1 MRNAAGALVAAL
13 AWLSAAPAARA
24 DDVDLIPQAVRQAAP
39 AAPASAAR
47 PAKLSLEDALGVWSL
62 RDPAVP
68 LPGGTSVDARN
79 RTSLDL
85 RGRWRLQD
93 DLELSVSDRLSA
105 IEQNDFAFPSSRTWR
120 NDWREGYLTWE
131 PAPRAWLEAGR
142 INLRNGVALGF
153 NPTDFFK
160 TRSLVDQISQDPS
173 ALRENRLG
181 SFMLRGQRI
190 WDGGSASL
198 AWAPK
203 LYSPTP
209 VETGLPA
216 AGLRAGLDRTNGAS
230 RILLS
235 TSFELADLAPQL
247 LLYRERGVT
256 RLGLNL
262 SRAVGRS
269 VVLYGE
275 WAGGRYPSLIARAL
289 AYGRETGT
297 LPAGAP
303 PVLPT
308 ASGDAFQN
316 DLALGF
322 SWTGATK
329 LTVNVEYLYHQAG
342 MTREDWRRWFATG
355 TANAGSLA
363 ATGALWYIRA
373 FAADQQEP
381 ATREQLFLRAA
392 WSDAFVPHLELSG
405 FALVNLYDRSRLVQ
419 LGATYDFSD
428 RWTLGA
434 YLSANLGAAQSERG
448 SLPQAHS
455 ALLQALYY
463 F

>member
-1 MRNAAGALVAAL
+1 MRAAGVLAVALTL
-13 AWLSAAPAARA
+13 AGFAARA
-24 DDVDLIPQAVRQAAP
+24 DEVDLIPQAVRAAP
-39 AAPASAAR
+39 AAPAPPPRAAR
-47 PAKLSLEDALGVWSL
+47 IFLEDALTAWSL

-68 LPGGTSVDARN
+68 VPGGTSLDARN
-79 RTSLDL
+79 RTSVDL
-85 RGRWRLQD
+85 RGRWRLNES
-93 DLELSVSDRLSA
+93 LELHLSDRASA
-105 IEQNDFAFPSSRTWR
+105 IEQNDFAFASSH
-120 NDWREGYLTWE
+120 DWREGYLTWE
-131 PAPRAWLEAGR
+131 PAPREYLEAGR

-160 TRSLVDQISQDPS
+160 TRSLLDQSSQDPS
-173 ALRENRLG
+173 DLRENRLG
-181 SFMLRGQRI
+181 TFMLRGQRI

-230 RILLS
+230 RILVS
-235 TSFELADLAPQL
+235 TSLEAADLSPQL
-247 LLYRERGVT
+247 LVYRENGVT

-262 SRAVGRS
+262 SRTVGKS

-297 LPAGAP
+297 LPAGMP
-303 PVLPT
+303 PILPT
-308 ASGDAFQN
+308 ATGDAFQN
-316 DLALGF
+316 DLALGL
-322 SWTGATK
+322 SWTGAAK
-329 LTVNVEYLYHQAG
+329 LTVNAEYLYHQAG
-342 MTREDWRRWFATG
+342 MTRDDWRRWFATG
-355 TANAGSLA
+355 TANASSLPV
-363 ATGALWYIRA
+363 TGALWYIRA

-405 FALVNLYDRSRLVQ
+405 FALVNLYDRSRLAQ
-419 LGATYDFSD
+419 LGASYDLSD

-434 YLSANLGAAQSERG
+434 YLGANLGRADSERG
-448 SLPQAHS
+448 SLPQAAS
-455 ALLQALYY
+455 AALQACYY

>member
-1 MRNAAGALVAAL
+1 MMRAAAGALAAAAL
-13 AWLSAAPAARA
+13 ACAALAAHA
-24 DDVDLIPQAVRQAAP
+24 DDVDLIPQAVRQAVPAVP
-39 AAPASAAR
+39 AAPARA
-47 PAKLSLEDALGVWSL
+47 AKLSLEDALGVWSL
-62 RDPAVP
+62 RDPVVP
-68 LPGGTSVDARN
+68 VPGGTNVDARN
-79 RTSLDL
+79 RTSVDL
-85 RGRWRLQD
+85 RGRWRLGES
-93 DLELSVSDRLSA
+93 LELTVSDRASA

-160 TRSLVDQISQDPS
+160 TRTLVDQISQDPS

-181 SFMLRGQRI
+181 TFMLRGQRI
-190 WDGGSASL
+190 RDGGSASF
-198 AWAPK
+198 AWAPR

-230 RILLS
+230 RLLLS
-235 TSFELADLAPQL
+235 GGFELADLSPQV
-247 LLYRERGVT
+247 LLYRESAVT

-262 SRAVGRS
+262 SRTVGRS

-275 WAGGRYPSLIARAL
+275 WAGGRYPNLIARAL

-297 LPAGAP
+297 LPANAP

-308 ASGDAFQN
+308 DAESRFQN

-322 SWTGATK
+322 SWTGAAK
-329 LTVNVEYLYHQAG
+329 LTVNAEYLYHQAG
-342 MTREDWRRWFATG
+342 LSREDWRKWFATG
-355 TANAGSLA
+355 AAQAGSLA
-363 ATGALWYIRA
+363 VTGALWYIRA

-392 WSDAFVPHLELSG
+392 WSDAFVPRLELS
-405 FALVNLYDRSRLVQ
+405 ALAFVNLYDRSALTQ
-419 LGATYDFSD
+419 LGARYYLSD
-428 RWTLGA
+428 AWTLGA
-434 YLSANLGAAQSERG
+434 YLGANLGRAESERG

-455 ALLQALYY
+455 AVVQALYY

>member
-1 MRNAAGALVAAL
+1 MMRRRAGALLAAL
-13 AWLSAAPAARA
+13 AWLAAPPAQA
-24 DDVDLIPQAVRQAAP
+24 DDVDLIPQAVRQGAP
-39 AAPASAAR
+39 AAPAATERA
-47 PAKLSLEDALGVWSL
+47 AKLNLENALSVWSL
-62 RDPAVP
+62 RDPVVSI
-68 LPGGTSVDARN
+68 PGGTSVDARN
-79 RTSLDL
+79 RTSVEL
-85 RGRWRLQD
+85 RGRWRLGKSV
-93 DLELSVSDRLSA
+93 ELHLSDRASA
-105 IEQNDFAFPSSRTWR
+105 IEQNDFSFPSSRTWR

-131 PAPRAWLEAGR
+131 PAPREYLEAGR

-160 TRSLVDQISQDPS
+160 TRSLVDQSSQDPS

-181 SFMLRGQRI
+181 TFMLRGQRI

-209 VETGLPA
+209 IETGLPA
-216 AGLRAGLDRTNGAS
+216 AGRRARLDRTNGAS
-230 RILLS
+230 RLLAS
-235 TSFELADLAPQL
+235 ASFELGDLAPQL
-247 LLYRERGVT
+247 LVYHEGGVT

-262 SRAVGRS
+262 SRTAGKS

-275 WAGGRYPSLIARAL
+275 WAGGRYPNLITRAL

-297 LPAGAP
+297 LPAGVP
-303 PVLPT
+303 GVLPA
-308 ASGDAFQN
+308 ASGDEFQN

-322 SWTGATK
+322 SWTGAAK
-329 LTVNVEYLYHQAG
+329 LTLNAEYLYHQAG

-355 TANAGSLA
+355 SANAGSLA

-419 LGATYDFSD
+419 LGARYDLSE

-434 YLSANLGAAQSERG
+434 YLGANLGAAESERG
-448 SLPQAHS
+448 SLPQANS
-455 ALLQALYY
+455 AVLQALYY

>member
-1 MRNAAGALVAAL
+1 
-13 AWLSAAPAARA
+13 
-24 DDVDLIPQAVRQAAP
+24 
-39 AAPASAAR
+39 
-47 PAKLSLEDALGVWSL
+47 VWSL
-62 RDPAVP
+62 REPAVP
-68 LPGGTSVDARN
+68 VPGGTSLDARN
-79 RTSLDL
+79 RTSVDL
-85 RGRWRLQD
+85 RGRWRLGER
-93 DLELSVSDRLSA
+93 LEMSVSDRASA
-105 IEQNDFAFPSSRTWR
+105 IEENDFAFLSSRAWR
-120 NDWREGYLTWE
+120 NDWREGYFTWE

-160 TRSLVDQISQDPS
+160 TRTLVDQSSQDPS

-181 SFMLRGQRI
+181 TFMLRGQRI

-198 AWAPK
+198 AWAPR

-209 VETGLPA
+209 LEIGLPA
-216 AGLRAGLDRTNGAS
+216 AGLRAGLDRTNGAA
-230 RILLS
+230 RLLVS

-247 LLYRERGVT
+247 LLYRENGAT

-262 SRAVGRS
+262 SRTVGKS

-275 WAGGRYPSLIARAL
+275 WAGGRYPKLITRAL

-297 LPAGAP
+297 LPPAAP

-308 ASGDAFQN
+308 EAGDAFQN
-316 DLALGF
+316 DLALGL
-322 SWTGATK
+322 SWTGTAK
-329 LTVNVEYLYHQAG
+329 LTVNAEYLYHQAG
-342 MTREDWRRWFATG
+342 MTREDWRRWFSTG
-355 TANAGSLA
+355 SAKASSLPV
-363 ATGALWYIRA
+363 TGALWYIRA

-392 WSDAFVPHLELSG
+392 WSDAFVPHLDLSG

-428 RWTLGA
+428 RWRLGA
-434 YLSANLGAAQSERG
+434 YLGANLGRADSERG

-455 ALLQALYY
+455 AVLQALYY

>member
-1 MRNAAGALVAAL
+1 MRRPGGALLVAL
-13 AWLSAAPAARA
+13 AWLAASPARA
-24 DDVDLIPQAVRQAAP
+24 DDVDLIPQAVRQAEQPAGP
-39 AAPASAAR
+39 AAPAPAVKLDLENALSA
-47 PAKLSLEDALGVWSL
+47 WSL
-62 RDPAVP
+62 RDPVVP
-68 LPGGTSVDARN
+68 IPGGTSLDARN
-79 RTSLDL
+79 RTSVDL
-85 RGRWRLQD
+85 RGRWRLGKR
-93 DLELSVSDRLSA
+93 LELSLSDRASA
-105 IEQNDFAFPSSRTWR
+105 IEQNDFDFPSSRTWR

-131 PAPRAWLEAGR
+131 AAPRAWLEAGR

-160 TRSLVDQISQDPS
+160 TRSLVDQSSQDPS

-181 SFMLRGQRI
+181 TLMLRAQRI

-203 LYSPTP
+203 LYDPSPI
-209 VETGLPA
+209 ETGLPA

-230 RILLS
+230 RLLAS
-235 TSFELADLAPQL
+235 ASFELGDLAPQL
-247 LLYRERGVT
+247 LVYRERGVT

-262 SRAVGRS
+262 SRTLGRS
-269 VVLYGE
+269 VVAYAE
-275 WAGGRYPSLIARAL
+275 WAGGRYPNLISRAL

-297 LPAGAP
+297 LPADAP

-308 ASGDAFQN
+308 DTGDAFQN

-322 SWTGATK
+322 SWSGAAK
-329 LTVNVEYLYHQAG
+329 LTVNAEYLYHQAG

-355 TANAGSLA
+355 TANASSLPV
-363 ATGALWYIRA
+363 TGALWYIRA

-419 LGATYDFSD
+419 LGARYDLSD

-434 YLSANLGAAQSERG
+434 YLSANLGAAESERG
-448 SLPQAHS
+448 SLPQAAS
-455 ALLQALYY
+455 AALQALCY

>member
-1 MRNAAGALVAAL
+1 MRAAAGALVAAF
-13 AWLSAAPAARA
+13 ACMAAAPAQA
-24 DDVDLIPQAVRQAAP
+24 DDVDLIPQIVREAP
-39 AAPASAAR
+39 AAPAPAPRAAR
-47 PAKLSLEDALGVWSL
+47 IFLEDALTAWSL
-62 RDPAVP
+62 RDPVVP
-68 LPGGTSVDARN
+68 VPGGTSLDARN
-79 RTSLDL
+79 RTSVDL
-85 RGRWRLQD
+85 RGRWRLNES
-93 DLELSVSDRLSA
+93 LELHLSDRASA
-105 IEQNDFAFPSSRTWR
+105 IEQNDFDFASSRAWR

-131 PAPRAWLEAGR
+131 PRPRAYLEAGR

-160 TRSLVDQISQDPS
+160 TRSLVDQSSQDPS

-203 LYSPTP
+203 LYDPSP

-216 AGLRAGLDRTNGAS
+216 AGLRAGLDRTNGAE
-230 RILLS
+230 RILAS
-235 TSFELADLAPQL
+235 ASVEAADLSPQL
-247 LLYRERGVT
+247 LVYHESGVT

-262 SRAVGRS
+262 SRTVGRS

-275 WAGGRYPSLIARAL
+275 WAGGRYPNLITRAL

-297 LPAGAP
+297 LPAAAP
-303 PVLPT
+303 PVLP
-308 ASGDAFQN
+308 AEAGDAFQN
-316 DLALGF
+316 DLALGL
-322 SWTGATK
+322 SWTGAAK
-329 LTVNVEYLYHQAG
+329 LTINAEYLYHQAG

-355 TANAGSLA
+355 TANASSLPV
-363 ATGALWYIRA
+363 TGALWYIRA

-419 LGATYDFSD
+419 LGASYDLSE
-428 RWTLGA
+428 RWTLAA
-434 YLSANLGAAQSERG
+434 YLGGNLGRADSERG
-448 SLPQAHS
+448 SLPQAAS
-455 ALLQALYY
+455 AALQARYY

>member
-1 MRNAAGALVAAL
+1 
-13 AWLSAAPAARA
+13 
-24 DDVDLIPQAVRQAAP
+24 
-39 AAPASAAR
+39 
-47 PAKLSLEDALGVWSL
+47 
-62 RDPAVP
+62 
-68 LPGGTSVDARN
+68 
-79 RTSLDL
+79 
-85 RGRWRLQD
+85 
-93 DLELSVSDRLSA
+93 
-105 IEQNDFAFPSSRTWR
+105 
-120 NDWREGYLTWE
+120 
-131 PAPRAWLEAGR
+131 
-142 INLRNGVALGF
+142 
-153 NPTDFFK
+153 
-160 TRSLVDQISQDPS
+160 
-173 ALRENRLG
+173 
-181 SFMLRGQRI
+181 
-190 WDGGSASL
+190 
-198 AWAPK
+198 
-203 LYSPTP
+203 
-209 VETGLPA
+209 
-216 AGLRAGLDRTNGAS
+216 
-230 RILLS
+230 
-235 TSFELADLAPQL
+235 
-247 LLYRERGVT
+247 
-256 RLGLNL
+256 
-262 SRAVGRS
+262 
-269 VVLYGE
+269 
-275 WAGGRYPSLIARAL
+275 L

>member
-1 MRNAAGALVAAL
+1 MRAAAGALVAAL
-13 AWLSAAPAARA
+13 AWTATVPARA
-24 DDVDLIPQAVRQAAP
+24 DDVDLIPQIVREAP
-39 AAPASAAR
+39 AAPAPPARAAR
-47 PAKLSLEDALGVWSL
+47 IFLEDALTTWSP

-68 LPGGTSVDARN
+68 VPGGTGVDARN
-79 RTSLDL
+79 RTSVDL
-85 RGRWRLQD
+85 RGRWRLD
-93 DLELSVSDRLSA
+93 ERLELTVSDRASA
-105 IEQNDFAFPSSRTWR
+105 IEQNDFTFPSSRTWR

-131 PAPRAWLEAGR
+131 PRPRAYLEAGR

-160 TRSLVDQISQDPS
+160 TRSLVDQSSQDPS

-230 RILLS
+230 RVLAS
-235 TSFELADLAPQL
+235 ASFEAWDLAPQL
-247 LLYRERGVT
+247 LVYGESGVT

-262 SRAVGRS
+262 SRSVGKS

-275 WAGGRYPSLIARAL
+275 WAGGRYPNLITRAL

-297 LPAGAP
+297 LPANAP

-308 ASGDAFQN
+308 ETGDAFQN
-316 DLALGF
+316 DLALGL
-322 SWTGATK
+322 SWTGSAK
-329 LTVNVEYLYHQAG
+329 LTINAEYLYHQAG
-342 MTREDWRRWFATG
+342 MTREDWRRWFETG
-355 TANAGSLA
+355 KSNVFSLPV
-363 ATGALWYIRA
+363 TGALWYIRA
-373 FAADQQEP
+373 YAADQQEP

-392 WSDAFVPHLELSG
+392 WSDAFVPHLALSA
-405 FALVNLYDRSRLVQ
+405 FALVNVYDRSSLVQ
-419 LGATYDFSD
+419 LGASYDLSD
-428 RWTLGA
+428 RWTFGA
-434 YLSANLGAAQSERG
+434 YLGANLGRADSERG
-448 SLPQAHS
+448 SLPQAHN
-455 ALLQALYY
+455 AVLQALYY

>member
-1 MRNAAGALVAAL
+1 MRAAARALAAALALAAGAARADDVELIPQAVREAAP
-13 AWLSAAPAARA
+13 APAAPAARA
-24 DDVDLIPQAVRQAAP
+24 
-39 AAPASAAR
+39 
-47 PAKLSLEDALGVWSL
+47 AKIFLEDALTAWSL
-62 RDPAVP
+62 RDPVVP
-68 LPGGTSVDARN
+68 VPGGTSLDARN
-79 RTSLDL
+79 RASVDL
-85 RGRWRLQD
+85 RGRWRLGE
-93 DLELSVSDRLSA
+93 DLELHLSDRASA
-105 IEQNDFAFPSSRTWR
+105 IAQNDFSFGSSRTWR
-120 NDWREGYLTWE
+120 NDWREGYLSWE
-131 PAPRAWLEAGR
+131 ATPRAWLEAGR

-160 TRSLVDQISQDPS
+160 TRTLVDQSSQDPS

-181 SFMLRGQRI
+181 TFMLRGQRI
-190 WDGGSASL
+190 WDGASASL

-203 LYSPTP
+203 LYDPSA

-230 RILLS
+230 RILASASLG
-235 TSFELADLAPQL
+235 LADLSPQV
-247 LLYRERGVT
+247 LLYRESGVT

-262 SRAVGRS
+262 SRTLGRS

-275 WAGGRYPSLIARAL
+275 WAGGRYPSLVARAL

-297 LPAGAP
+297 LPASAP
-303 PVLPT
+303 PVLP
-308 ASGDAFQN
+308 ADAGDAFQN
-316 DLALGF
+316 DLALGL
-322 SWTGATK
+322 SWTGAAK
-329 LTVNVEYLYHQAG
+329 LTLNAEVLYHQAG

-355 TANAGSLA
+355 TANAGSLP

-392 WSDAFVPHLELSG
+392 WSDALVPHLELS
-405 FALVNLYDRSRLVQ
+405 ALAFVNLYDRSALTQ
-419 LGATYDFSD
+419 LGASYYLSE

-434 YLSANLGAAQSERG
+434 YLGANLGRADSERG
-448 SLPQAHS
+448 SLPQARS
-455 ALLQALYY
+455 AVLRALYY